1 MTVNKITVD
10 KMTVYNDFRQNI
22 CKQIDCRQM
31 TVDKMTRQN
40 DCRQN
45 DCRQM
50 TVDKMTF
57 YPFFSFFNF
66 ILSKLK
72 FEKEGECIKNFKRK
86 KMALKLLFKQL
97 LF

>member
-1 MTVNKITVD
+1 
-10 KMTVYNDFRQNI
+10 
-22 CKQIDCRQM
+22 
-31 TVDKMTRQN
+31 
-40 DCRQN
+40 
-45 DCRQM
+45 M

-72 FEKEGECIKNFKRK
+72 FEKEGECIKIFKRK